1 MCACVYLG
9 RMRLFPR
16 VGVCTREFTC
26 VYPSLRNLGGNEENA
41 EVGGAAASR
50 GRSLLSPVLSHRREK
65 SKLREGKRFPKGR
78 QWRSELEASV
88 LLG

>member
-50 GRSLLSPVLSHRREK
+50 GPSLLSPVLESQKREVK
-65 SKLREGKRFPKGR
+65 AQRG
-78 QWRSELEASV
+78 EALPQGQAVAERTGS
-88 LLG
+88 